1 MHKEYSKSSQYNHPP
16 MKLYGLYGL
25 LVAIFSRQTFI
36 NEIEKFISFPM
47 EKLILFA
54 ASNILNAPHGA
65 EILSRFSINSRPRTI
80 LTAIGFGNPD
90 LVRAILNNSQNDL
103 SALMDQR
110 TFGKELLGPM
120 HKAANQGN
128 VEIINLLLERGF
140 PANVERSGG
149 IRPIHLASMWGNYDA
164 AVRLFEFDKDVTSSP
179 QKFGDSPAA
188 IVEAAQNG
196 NIRIVEFF
204 LNQDTVDLANNL
216 ETSRRLVEVALDSKN
231 AKLGKLLID
240 SGKVMLTPDEIESLQ
255 SFNFD
260 F

>member
-1 MHKEYSKSSQYNHPP
+1 
-16 MKLYGLYGL
+16 MKTLRLYGL

-164 AVRLFEFDKDVTSSP
+164 VVRLFEFDKDVIQSSKSLVTVPLQLSKLLKTGTSELS
-179 QKFGDSPAA
+179 
-188 IVEAAQNG
+188 N
-196 NIRIVEFF
+196 FF

-240 SGKVMLTPDEIESLQ
+240 SGKSYAH
-255 SFNFD
+255 S
-260 F
+260 